1 MADQTQRVADR
12 RSILAIIAWAIY
24 GSLYVAGFWFAGCVA
39 GFVVMLLIIANEYRR
54 GGLKIMD
61 CTSLAYFALAAAISA
76 TSAAYAFDRYHVV
89 IVWGVFAAVAW
100 ATLAAGFP
108 FTIQYA
114 RERAPREAWNS
125 PAFARIN
132 RTLTVMWAAIFTFGA
147 IMGVMTIAVGHA
159 FALGIAIPMS
169 AMGVGYAFNSEYPKR
184 FADRRDTAARAAP
197 AATHQT
203 GIEATRRA
211 DG

>member
-1 MADQTQRVADR
+1 MADPTQAVADR
-12 RSILAIIAWAIY
+12 SSILAIIAWAIY
-24 GSLYVAGFWFAGCVA
+24 GSLYVAGLWFAGCTA
-39 GFVVMLLIIANEYRR
+39 GFAFMLLIIANEYRH

-61 CTSLAYFALAAAISA
+61 CTSLGYFALAATISA
-76 TSAAYAFDRYHVV
+76 TSAANTLDKYHVV
-89 IVWGVFAAVAW
+89 VVWGVFAMVAW

-114 RERAPREAWNS
+114 RERAPREVWNS
-125 PAFARIN
+125 PLFVRIN
-132 RTLTVMWAAIFTFGA
+132 RILTVMWAAIFTFGA

-169 AMGVGYAFNSEYPKR
+169 AMGVGYAFNNEYPKR
-184 FADRRDTAARAAP
+184 FANRLDVAARAAP

-203 GIEATRRA
+203 AN
-211 DG
+211 